1 MLCWQSWQSNYKNTQ
16 FLALHV
22 CTSQYLGNLE
32 WCQKNIRTK
41 NTDKQQ
47 TNKKIFPRQKLALFV
62 SIKIR
67 GKNTKAINRD
77 WIIHLSNC
85 TIIGQQIQMNVI
97 NNCPGGR

>member
-47 TNKKIFPRQKLALFV
+47 TNKKYFPDKKLLY
-62 SIKIR
+62 
-67 GKNTKAINRD
+67 
-77 WIIHLSNC
+77 LSPLRSGAK
-85 TIIGQQIQMNVI
+85 TLKLT
-97 NNCPGGR
+97 R